1 MSQDM
6 HARLDAIV
14 RLVPAG
20 RRSFLRSLLASTGLG
35 VAALTPLSE
44 TLAQDPAQDGDGKGK
59 GADGKG
65 KGGGAAKGKGGA
77 AGGAAKGKGGG
88 KGGGKGK
95 GKGDGGG
102 NEAQPA
108 GNAGKCKKDAAP
120 GAT

>member
-35 VAALTPLSE
+35 MAALTPLSE

-65 KGGGAAKGKGGA
+65 KG
-77 AGGAAKGKGGG
+77 GGAAKGKGGG

>member
-20 RRSFLRSLLASTGLG
+20 RRTFLRSLLASTGLG
-35 VAALTPLSE
+35 VAAMTPLSE
-44 TLAQDPAQDGDGKGK
+44 TLAQNPAQDGDGKGK

-77 AGGAAKGKGGG
+77 AKGKGGG

-102 NEAQPA
+102 NEDQPA
-108 GNAGKCKKDAAP
+108 GNAGKCKKNAAP